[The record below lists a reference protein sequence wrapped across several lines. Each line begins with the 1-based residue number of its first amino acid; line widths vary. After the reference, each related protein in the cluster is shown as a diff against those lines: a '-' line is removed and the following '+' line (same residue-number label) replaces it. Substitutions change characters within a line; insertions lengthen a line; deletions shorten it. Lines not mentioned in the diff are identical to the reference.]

1 MLWNN
6 LNSKKIGLWG
16 INGKEGQSA
25 LRALNRF
32 TTPTQII
39 EIDESHL
46 DRLNL
51 CDIIIKSPGVSL
63 YRPEI
68 QQAKAN
74 GIRFIS
80 GSSLF
85 MYNKPPQT
93 KVIGITGTKG
103 KSTTSA
109 LLYHTLQTAGLKTAF
124 GGNIG
129 KPLLDLLQD
138 DTPDYVVAEL
148 SSYQCAD
155 FDGSC
160 EMAIL
165 TNLFPEHLQ
174 WHQSHEQYY
183 LDKCHMI
190 QQAHLA
196 FVNGT
201 NTTVSNYLT
210 HLPAVQFFNTSTT
223 FHIRDNSFYQGPQ
236 KLFAQNTLSL
246 IGNHNAEN
254 ACAVLS
260 IANQLNIDMGTVQ
273 QAFKTFE
280 PLPHRLQIV
289 GTYNDITFVDDSIS
303 TTPETA
309 IAAVRAFDKGQ
320 FITLIVGGYDR
331 GQDFSGLI
339 QFLSDYRTRIHLI
352 TLPNTGLRAYQTAS
366 IAHIPAT
373 MVQTLEEAVTVAY
386 QLTPRGG
393 TVLLSPASPSYNT
406 HKNFEERGLD
416 FQHLVQQKQNPN
428 LYTCRIVKK
437 DSSSHIISKDYIKQ
451 KVE

>member
-1 MLWNN
+1 MLWND
-6 LNSKKIGLWG
+6 LKSKKIGLWG

-25 LRALNRF
+25 LRALNHF
-32 TTPTQII
+32 ATPAQII

-46 DRLNL
+46 DRLNS
-51 CDIIIKSPGVSL
+51 CDIVIKSPGVSL

-68 QQAKAN
+68 RQAKAN
-74 GIRFIS
+74 GVQFIS

-85 MYNKPPQT
+85 MHNKPTQT

-138 DTPDYVVAEL
+138 DAPDYVVAEL

-155 FDGSC
+155 FNGQCDI
-160 EMAIL
+160 AIL

-174 WHQSHEQYY
+174 WHQTHEQYY

-201 NTTVSNYLT
+201 NKTVSDYLS
-210 HLPAVQFFNTSTT
+210 HLLAVQFFNTAST
-223 FHIRDNSFYQGPQ
+223 FHVQDNDFYQGTQ
-236 KLFAQNTLSL
+236 KLFAQNTLPL

-254 ACAVLS
+254 ACSVLS
-260 IANQLNIDMGTVQ
+260 VAHQLNIDMSTVQ

-289 GTYNDITFVDDSIS
+289 GTYGGITFVDDSIS

-320 FITLIVGGYDR
+320 FITLIVGGYER

-352 TLPNTGLRAYQTAS
+352 TLPDTGLRAYQTAH
-366 IAHIPAT
+366 AANIPTT
-373 MVQTLEEAVTVAY
+373 MVQTLDDAVTIAY
-386 QLTPRGG
+386 QLTPSGG

-406 HKNFEERGLD
+406 YKNFEERGLD
-416 FQHLVQQKQNPN
+416 FQHLVSCKQTPH
-428 LYTCRIVKK
+428 LYTSRIVKK